1 MAVFKKRRA
10 LLVVSC
16 QTPVVRSN
24 PLGLGWHRHLGIWA
38 SGVWR
43 FVGTSLHEN
52 QYTATLEVELSFVVR
67 VNVLPIIDVVI
78 LSDYFT

>member
-24 PLGLGWHRHLGIWA
+24 PLGLGWHRHLA
-38 SGVWR
+38 SGVCR
-43 FVGTSLHEN
+43 LVGTSLHEN
-52 QYTATLEVELSFVVR
+52 QYTATLEVELSFIVR